1 MKPAAWILVI
11 GVQLLT
17 TVALCG
23 KVAVFC
29 HGVGYD
35 TGNSP
40 EALTFYGQLADVALA
55 FLAVLLG
62 MMFLAVL
69 DSHVKTRQS
78 PREEDADDETRVIV
92 KTPKTGDHKVTAKV
106 VVTNNPRRIRDDS
119 SEFELT
125 LD

>member
-1 MKPAAWILVI
+1 MKPTAWVLAV
-11 GVQLLT
+11 GVQLLAS
-17 TVALCG
+17 VAFAG
-23 KVAVFC
+23 KLVVFC

-55 FLAVLLG
+55 FLAMLLG

-69 DSHVKTRQS
+69 DSRVKTGQS
-78 PREEDADDETRVIV
+78 PSEEVADDETRVVV
-92 KTPKTGDHKVTAKV
+92 KTPQSGDHKVTAKV
-106 VVTNNPRRIRDDS
+106 VVTNNPRRTGNDS